1 LLSAC
6 AIKYLDE
13 STQTWHLIGIGHVK
27 LRLTPPNE
35 GVRAL
40 LSGNQ
45 TLGISTGYAHQ
56 GAFVSLG
63 YDSQTLMQV
72 MDDTQVRLDW
82 ASSSPFSI
90 EVGTTYPTI
99 ASED

>member
-1 LLSAC
+1 MKKLLGLLCALSLLPAC

-13 STQTWHLIGIGHVK
+13 ATQTWHLIGVGHVK

-40 LSGNQ
+40 LGGNQ
-45 TLGISTGYAHQ
+45 TLGLSTGYARQ
-56 GAFVSLG
+56 GLFVSLG
-63 YDSQTLMQV
+63 YDSQTLLQV

-82 ASSSPFSI
+82 ASASPFSR
-90 EVGTTYPTI
+90 V
-99 ASED
+99 